1 MRKKITRLMLIAVVS
16 CFLCG
21 FQTFRGETGISNA
34 NLTTA
39 KTPINTEKGG
49 SIWTRSFVEKGKILY
64 NSDPVLWEDYIFIAN
79 KNTLYQLN
87 QQGQV
92 IKECTLTASI
102 NTTCHPLE
110 ESGRLYIPL
119 SGGAMDCI
127 DLQSM
132 TCVWSQPALEDGTQ
146 SLSTLFYHDGYLY
159 AGITR
164 PNGFSNTTGTFYCR
178 DASTGEIVWSYS
190 NANNPGGY
198 YWSGGIVCENTLV
211 FVGDNGELV
220 SHDLTSDTIYDTLSF
235 SSTDKNGDTT
245 PKKFRSGITYDPAT
259 ASYYVVST
267 DGTLY
272 RFSMDGKKFDSSNIR
287 TLSLGNNNSY
297 VNCTSTPTIC
307 NNRLYVGCGIDG
319 TGYLCVIDVVNM
331 KTIYRAKGEKGAEIK
346 ASPLVS
352 TGYSSAENANTVY
365 VYVTYNKTPGG
376 IYVLKDTATSQSGT
390 LDKLFTPASRPQY
403 CMSSIIAGTDG
414 TLYYTNDS
422 GTLFAIREVEKS
434 SDLTDEEDNSENG
447 TNSGSNSNNTSASTS
462 GTSQN
467 TSTSSSATAGS
478 QIKTSSTQKNKTVK
492 KPTKVTIKKRKKTYR
507 ITWKKTASSYS
518 TQIWIKRGNGKWKTI
533 SAGKKKSYV
542 LKRGKKPIRIKIR
555 CRKKINGRWQYSKY
569 TKTYKL
575 L

>member
-1 MRKKITRLMLIAVVS
+1 MRKKITLLMLIAVAS

-39 KTPINTEKGG
+39 KTPINTKKGG

-64 NSDPVLWEDYIFIAN
+64 NSDPVLWGNYIFIAN

-87 QQGQV
+87 LQGQV
-92 IKECTLTASI
+92 IKQCTLTASI

-132 TCVWSQPALEDGTQ
+132 TYVWSQPALEDGTQ
-146 SLSTLFYHDGYLY
+146 SLSTLFYHDGYIY
-159 AGITR
+159 AGITK

-178 DASTGEIVWSYS
+178 NVKTGKIVWTYS

-198 YWSGGIVCENTLV
+198 YWSGGVICEDTLL
-211 FVGDNGELV
+211 FASDNGELV
-220 SHDLTSDTIYDTLSF
+220 SHDLTSDTIYDTIRF

-245 PKKFRSGITYDPAT
+245 SKSFRSGITYDQAT
-259 ASYYVVST
+259 ASYYVTST

-272 RFSMDGKKFDSSNIR
+272 RFSMNGKKFDSSNIR

-297 VNCTSTPTIC
+297 VSCTSTPTIC

-319 TGYLCVIDVVNM
+319 TGYLCVIDIVNM
-331 KTIYRAKGEKGAEIK
+331 KIIYRAKGEEGAEIK

-352 TGYSSAENANTVY
+352 TGYSSDENTNTVY
-365 VYVTYNKTPGG
+365 IYVTYNKTPGG
-376 IYVLKDTATSQSGT
+376 IYVLKDTTTTQSGT
-390 LDKLFTPASRPQY
+390 LDKLFAPASRSQY
-403 CMSSIIAGTDG
+403 CMSSIIADTNG
-414 TLYYTNDS
+414 TLYYSNDS

-434 SDLTDEEDNSENG
+434 SDLTDEKDTSANG
-447 TNSGSNSNNTSASTS
+447 TNSVSTS

-467 TSTSSSATAGS
+467 TNPSSSAP
-478 QIKTSSTQKNKTVK
+478 KNKTVK

-507 ITWKKTASSYS
+507 ITWKKSVSSYS
-518 TQIWIKRGNGKWKTI
+518 TQIRIKRGNGKWKTI
-533 SAGKKKSYV
+533 SVGKKISYV
-542 LKRGKKPIRIKIR
+542 LKKGKKSIRIKIR
-555 CRKKINGRWQYSKY
+555 CRKKINGRWKYSKY